1 MLHEGPQLQL
11 PGFFFQ
17 NQVKQKEEAV
27 SEMLVS
33 FLYFC
38 LQIMY
43 LSLLLAGARQVSE
56 MGNIFLEI
64 AKFTLLKAYY
74 VPGTMSGGTG
84 GVMADSQWPRLPLHR
99 RIPKYPQGLGLTLS
113 KMFGH
118 TPP

>member
-1 MLHEGPQLQL
+1 MDIKYHVCDIAPKYEYVFL
-11 PGFFFQ
+11 P
-17 NQVKQKEEAV
+17 
-27 SEMLVS
+27 L
-33 FLYFC
+33 
-38 LQIMY
+38 
-43 LSLLLAGARQVSE
+43 GARQVSE